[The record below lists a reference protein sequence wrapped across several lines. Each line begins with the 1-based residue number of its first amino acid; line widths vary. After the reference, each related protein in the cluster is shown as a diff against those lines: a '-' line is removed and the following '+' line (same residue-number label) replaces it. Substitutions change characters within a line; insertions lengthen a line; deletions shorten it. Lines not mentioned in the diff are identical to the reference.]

1 MSEWAIEVGTKPTF
15 IDVEGARLSEDV
27 ADLGVARGVP
37 AHISRMYWLS
47 ASLPKS
53 DVELL
58 ATRLLTDSVL
68 QDYALDELLCPAFH
82 GEWTWVAEV
91 RLKMGVTDAVGESVI
106 KGARDL
112 GVTGMDHAATGTRVY
127 LGGGLDEAS
136 ARRIC
141 ERLLVNDVIQ
151 TYELRRVN
159 SLV

>member
-1 MSEWAIEVGTKPTF
+1 MSDWAIEVGTKPTYV
-15 IDVEGARLSEDV
+15 DVEGARLSEDV
-27 ADLGVARGVP
+27 ADLGVAVGVP
-37 AHISRMYWLS
+37 ARVSSMYWLS

-68 QDYALDELLCPAFH
+68 QDYALDDLLCPAV
-82 GEWTWVAEV
+82 GDAWTWVAEV

-112 GVTGMDHAATGTRVY
+112 GVESLDRVATGSRIY

-136 ARRIC
+136 ARRVC

-151 TYELRRVN
+151 IYELRRVN
-159 SLV
+159 SRV